1 MSQVFHPVPV
11 SYFRAKIAS
20 RTSKGN
26 SSEDESNSEEASFC
40 HSTSSTFEH
49 PRPTSSGNL
58 PSSSLLYVY
67 SAVSGDVVGSIN
79 IDEVE
84 HNSVKS
90 LKAHFAT
97 QIRVTRFRQRWFS
110 EEGELQDETQLC
122 PTQRVQ
128 LLILPLRPPEDG
140 LDQKLIN
147 ASHEN
152 RIQDV
157 EDILK
162 WPLDPDVTDQY
173 GCTGLHKA
181 AEAGRVD
188 CLKLLLEAGAR
199 PEKEDFNGIT
209 PLHLAARGGHLY
221 MVRPLLVRP
230 KVLRSVK
237 TALHCAAEK
246 GHLEVVKLFLAAG
259 ANIHEVDLASRQYRT
274 ALHWAA
280 QKGHLKVARHLVES
294 GADVHKTMMNGASAL
309 HLAAQRGSLEI
320 VRLLLKAGADIN
332 HPMYPSAATALHM
345 AADKGH
351 LEVVRLLLEAGAQKK
366 PVTRQGHSVLD
377 CAARSGRLEVVRLLL
392 EGNFN
397 QRSHHV
403 RLDSALHLAAMFGHP
418 EVVELLLQAGA
429 NKDQVKDVQ
438 LSSPEV
444 ISLLESWGA

>member
-173 GCTGLHKA
+173 GCTGLHKVP
-181 AEAGRVD
+181 GQ
-188 CLKLLLEAGAR
+188 
-199 PEKEDFNGIT
+199 N
-209 PLHLAARGGHLY
+209 
-221 MVRPLLVRP
+221 
-230 KVLRSVK
+230 
-237 TALHCAAEK
+237 
-246 GHLEVVKLFLAAG
+246 
-259 ANIHEVDLASRQYRT
+259 
-274 ALHWAA
+274 
-280 QKGHLKVARHLVES
+280 
-294 GADVHKTMMNGASAL
+294 MN
-309 HLAAQRGSLEI
+309 
-320 VRLLLKAGADIN
+320 
-332 HPMYPSAATALHM
+332 
-345 AADKGH
+345 
-351 LEVVRLLLEAGAQKK
+351 
-366 PVTRQGHSVLD
+366 
-377 CAARSGRLEVVRLLL
+377 
-392 EGNFN
+392 
-397 QRSHHV
+397 
-403 RLDSALHLAAMFGHP
+403 
-418 EVVELLLQAGA
+418 
-429 NKDQVKDVQ
+429 
-438 LSSPEV
+438 
-444 ISLLESWGA
+444 